1 MTNPVDA
8 FGTVGMIYIP
18 LIRAFS
24 VQGTILF
31 FTSAVI
37 MFALTEPDSW
47 LNKVLNRKIFRHAG
61 KFSYAIYLNHALIIW
76 CINDSKEVVFNLLGM
91 EQSKLVI
98 GAVYFVVLSVYS
110 VGTMLLVDY
119 LKKKFGEDKKLPSM
133 EHQTA

>member
-1 MTNPVDA
+1 MNIGSVVALISLFA
-8 FGTVGMIYIP
+8 F
-18 LIRAFS
+18 AA
-24 VQGTILF
+24 QGTILF